1 MRLIGMR
8 IALLVLGGLLGV
20 LLIARGAVLIG
31 GILLAMTVLR
41 ACMLVSIQRRRQRFV
56 AARLARQNRVPHV

>member
-20 LLIARGAVLIG
+20 VLIARGAVLIG
-31 GILLAMTVLR
+31 GILLAMAVLR
-41 ACMLVSIQRRRQRFV
+41 ACMLVSIHRRRQRFV
-56 AARLARQNRVPHV
+56 AARLARQNRVPRV